1 MAGRRNRKNKVNPH
15 YEFLVSWKPTQAH
28 VKGESENARAGEIS
42 EARGPKNANVPAIDG
57 TSRQIKKDI
66 GRSLIYVAIILTLEL
81 VVYLAWSRFI

>member
-1 MAGRRNRKNKVNPH
+1 MPKRRSRKNKVNPH
-15 YEFLVSWKPTQAH
+15 YEFLVSWKPPQAR
-28 VKGESENARAGEIS
+28 VKGESENAKAGKTP
-42 EARGPKNANVPAIDG
+42 EARGSKMANVPAKDG